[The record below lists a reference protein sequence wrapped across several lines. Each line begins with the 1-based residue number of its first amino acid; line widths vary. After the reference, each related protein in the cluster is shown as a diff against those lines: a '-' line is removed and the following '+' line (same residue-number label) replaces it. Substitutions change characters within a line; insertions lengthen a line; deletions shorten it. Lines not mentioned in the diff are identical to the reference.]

1 MRKYSS
7 IQCFTGGGT
16 RFGYYLGSY
25 AAWSAHQP
33 APSAIFATCGGS
45 IAAWLISQAPDSKKL
60 YEIATS
66 PILHHTL
73 CQLAQPRQPKHMF
86 TPILQAALRYWQTRS
101 EARLQR
107 VHERDTFHSLLHELK
122 KYALFQP
129 IKQPNSW
136 LQPVADFAA
145 SLPNPQLHHTP
156 DILIGASRLLPQ
168 STRWQYIVFSSKKQH
183 FRQPEN
189 IAAYHAPHRQ
199 DRQIQPIFTPNLQA
213 AVAASVAD
221 MYYQEPVF
229 IDNIGFC
236 MGGVMDLLPLE
247 WLATLA
253 DNVIT
258 EQKSFYNKYLSEPAI
273 LRIFG
278 TPANLRHT
286 EIQQFMQQHARIHPL
301 PFSDNQLALKGKY
314 VSKSYDWF
322 SGSLKVNIGNPDIFA
337 EQIDA
342 QWQYGYNNTLIYLNE
357 NL

>member
-1 MRKYSS
+1 MKKYSS
-7 IQCFTGGGT
+7 IQCFTGGGA

-33 APSAIFATCGGS
+33 TPSAIFATCGGS
-45 IAAWLISQAPDSKKL
+45 IAAWLVSQAPDSKKL
-60 YEIATS
+60 YELATS
-66 PILHHTL
+66 PILHQAL
-73 CQLAQPRQPKHMF
+73 CQLAQSRQPNHAL
-86 TPILQAALRYWQTRS
+86 TPIYQAALRYWQTRS
-101 EARLQR
+101 ETRLQR
-107 VHERDTFHSLLHELK
+107 VHQRDTFQSLLRELK

-145 SLPNPQLHHTP
+145 SLPNSQPHHTP
-156 DILIGASRLLPQ
+156 DILIGASRLVPET
-168 STRWQYIVFSSKKQH
+168 TRWQYIVFSSKNQH

-199 DRQIQPIFTPNLQA
+199 ERQIQIIFTRNLQA

-258 EQKSFYNKYLSEPAI
+258 EQKPFYNKYLTEPAI

-278 TPANLRHT
+278 TSANLRHA
-286 EIQQFMQQHARIHPL
+286 EIQQFMQQRPHIYPL
-301 PFSDNQLALKGKY
+301 PFSDNKLVLKGKY
-314 VSKSYDWF
+314 MSKSYDWF
-322 SGSLKVNIGNPDIFA
+322 SGSLKVNMVIPTHLPNK
-337 EQIDA
+337 
-342 QWQYGYNNTLIYLNE
+342 
-357 NL
+357 